1 MDGMGNIRVGVDVAE
16 MRCQVGG
23 GGLEMQIVHKRYWGK
38 RGALG
43 APRRSPCHLPIMP
56 SGTEYHANKLRS
68 ILSLDTPFIFPLF
81 TFPETYVSS
90 GDTTPWSPLQCR
102 LFILPA
108 PGSSGQELGS
118 LSFLVLIAASRP
130 LLLHPLGSEVKH
142 HLRPQRCSPPF
153 FTCTRDFDT
162 HRLPYT
168 LSLPCP
174 PQRLLS
180 SFPVLCFLLEDPVK
194 NPSCSVIE
202 LPLPQALS
210 WPCTHH
216 TCSSLYSSLISHGF

>member
-1 MDGMGNIRVGVDVAE
+1 MKVQGFLLTQAGWGGAGQEEGPGRGELGRRCGKRREGRVDGMGNIRVGVDVAE

-43 APRRSPCHLPIMP
+43 TPRRSPCHLPIMP

-68 ILSLDTPFIFPLF
+68 ILSLDTPFILPLF

-108 PGSSGQELGS
+108 PGSSGQEVGS
-118 LSFLVLIAASRP
+118 LSFLVLIAAS
-130 LLLHPLGSEVKH
+130 
-142 HLRPQRCSPPF
+142 PP
-153 FTCTRDFDT
+153 
-162 HRLPYT
+162 P
-168 LSLPCP
+168 
-174 PQRLLS
+174 
-180 SFPVLCFLLEDPVK
+180 
-194 NPSCSVIE
+194 
-202 LPLPQALS
+202 
-210 WPCTHH
+210 
-216 TCSSLYSSLISHGF
+216 GF